1 MIRTHQ
7 TARARTVFS
16 SEFETLDFPL
26 VDFPL
31 VDFPLV
37 DFPLVD
43 FPLVDFPLVYFPL
56 VDRLPN
62 RLDTLILR
70 WALKNWSLKTVRSI

>member
-37 DFPLVD
+37 Y